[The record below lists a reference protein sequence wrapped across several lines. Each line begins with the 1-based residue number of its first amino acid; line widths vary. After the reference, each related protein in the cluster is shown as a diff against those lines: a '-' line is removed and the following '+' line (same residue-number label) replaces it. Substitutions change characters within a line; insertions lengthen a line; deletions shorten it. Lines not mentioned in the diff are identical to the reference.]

1 VRTPPRPPPRAGGWG
16 GGGGGGGGP
25 PPPPAPGGGGESLT
39 GANKG
44 TSEECCRGLRWGENL
59 INKDIPSGI
68 L

>member
-1 VRTPPRPPPRAGGWG
+1 MSCHKPSLKQIKTSTSE
-16 GGGGGGGGP
+16 
-25 PPPPAPGGGGESLT
+25 GGESLT

-44 TSEECCRGLRWGENL
+44 TSGECCRGLRWGENL